1 MIALDT
7 NVLSELLRVAPAPA
21 VEVWLAAQN
30 RVNPNIH
37 VMKGNNHPQSLFTKS
52 EDLSYTRR
60 YIQFLEGMAWGM
72 ERTSATRNGRF
83 WRLFWSRGKRGVRAS
98 ML

>member
-1 MIALDT
+1 MTRRKRRKHSSAFKAKVALATVKGDHT
-7 NVLSELLRVAPAPA
+7 LAELAEQF
-21 VEVWLAAQN
+21 EVH
-30 RVNPNIH
+30 PN
-37 VMKGNNHPQSLFTKS
+37 QSLFTKP

-83 WRLFWSRGKRGVRAS
+83 WLLFRSRSKRGVRAS
-98 ML
+98 LL